1 MLLFFRDDHLKLEH
15 LFLRFTCDHEFRTIF
30 VVVHLICLV
39 YMLYKSS
46 HRIVDFRN
54 MSEV

>member
-1 MLLFFRDDHLKLEH
+1 MLLLVRDDHLKLEH

-39 YMLYKSS
+39 DMLYKSS
-46 HRIVDFRN
+46 HGIVDFKN
-54 MSEV
+54 TSEV